1 MDNKC
6 LTNKIVYK
14 AEVKTNDGINELST
28 EVYFGISETE
38 VKSRYNNHTMSF
50 RNQTQENDTKLSK
63 YIWSLKDEIR
73 PLILSGRFSKNLLD
87 IIGTDMVLYGIVLYV
102 LYGIVSKSYNLCLL
116 GKLVVCN
123 FKDKDR
129 QTDS

>member
-87 IIGTDMVLYGIVLYV
+87 IIGTDMVLYGIV
-102 LYGIVSKSYNLCLL
+102 SKSYNLCLL

-129 QTDS
+129 QTDRQLDR